1 MESKLSLKI
10 VKQMFDS
17 LSFDDRKQFKTL
29 LFDKNRSKTVN
40 IITNYNII
48 FDIIS
53 RCYNLDHF
61 IYKDEKYHEFS
72 NSWGGD
78 QNSNFECSGYQ
89 DCSITCLICE
99 KEDEESIEDSD
110 EDYVNIG
117 NRLVLKNN
125 LT

>member
-53 RCYNLDHF
+53 RIEVNYKISFYFLNHVNL
-61 IYKDEKYHEFS
+61 IRYSLISGINLRS
-72 NSWGGD
+72 NS
-78 QNSNFECSGYQ
+78 
-89 DCSITCLICE
+89 
-99 KEDEESIEDSD
+99 
-110 EDYVNIG
+110 
-117 NRLVLKNN
+117 
-125 LT
+125 